1 MVRIFWAHASEDTDT
16 VEQLYNRLKRVGYKP
31 WMDKMDLKAGQ
42 NWRQIIPGVIKNSDI
57 FIACLSKTAITKQ
70 SYLQEEFKLALDQ

>member
-1 MVRIFWAHASEDTDT
+1 
-16 VEQLYNRLKRVGYKP
+16 
-31 WMDKMDLKAGQ
+31 MDKMDLKAGQ